1 MEIIDQKKLEALYGS
16 DETSV
21 DIIHMFIDQAP
32 AFISSLQDATN
43 NNDTDLLAK
52 LCHKGIGQARYIASP
67 PVEEI
72 LSKLPQSEPQVQQEL
87 LKTLKSHIQS
97 IINAYQ

>member
-1 MEIIDQKKLEALYGS
+1 MEIIDRKKLEALYGS

-32 AFISSLQDATN
+32 DYISSLEDAIN
-43 NNDTDLLAK
+43 NNQDDLLAK

-67 PVEEI
+67 PVEAI
-72 LSKLPQSEPQVQQEL
+72 LAKLPQSETQAQHEH
-87 LKTLKSHIQS
+87 LKTLKSYIQV
-97 IINAYQ
+97 IINAYK